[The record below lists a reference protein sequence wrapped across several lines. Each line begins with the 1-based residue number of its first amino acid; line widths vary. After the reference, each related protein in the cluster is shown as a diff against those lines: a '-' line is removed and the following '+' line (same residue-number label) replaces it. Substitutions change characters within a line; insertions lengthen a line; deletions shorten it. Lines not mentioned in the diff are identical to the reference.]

1 MMAASL
7 MAAFGLGLA
16 GSRFGLPDAD
26 TAGVQPGRANPGA
39 MAENRAPRNEV
50 PPSMLVVAPQDDS
63 TRPADARVVGD
74 LTWEDNS
81 QQRIRVP
88 VIGGPNVNEQ
98 WLQQQPPRIPDEM
111 RQLLE
116 KMGHRIEHSR
126 RMVQIELEDGRR
138 VIVPIDQIDVL
149 VGPDGSYQ

>member
-1 MMAASL
+1 
-7 MAAFGLGLA
+7 
-16 GSRFGLPDAD
+16 
-26 TAGVQPGRANPGA
+26 
-39 MAENRAPRNEV
+39 
-50 PPSMLVVAPQDDS
+50 MLVVAPQDDS